1 MITIVANASGD
12 RTMASLG
19 CPTPT
24 VDDVPEIP
32 REVARAMNRGFR
44 FNSLGS
50 AAEVCIE
57 KALTELLERD
67 GGLLQDPGELFEE
80 AKDPKKISV
89 KDVIPTTRL
98 VDEIMERTS
107 IWLQER
113 NDPQTKAQY
122 ERRRQVREFVWELA
136 LKLRE
141 GVSEAK
147 EAMACPTFVPTMI
160 EFITGEHGGGWS
172 AICAPENQ
180 QHIVIR
186 MAEFAFGRV
195 GLSSGDVPEQSLS
208 ALSFL
213 AIQTGVRRKPPKR
226 LVSRSGR

>member
-44 FNSLGS
+44 FNFLGS
-50 AAEVCIE
+50 AAEVCTE
-57 KALTELLERD
+57 KALAELLERD

-89 KDVIPTTRL
+89 KDGIPTTRL

-122 ERRRQVREFVWELA
+122 ERRRQVRGVVWELG
-136 LKLRE
+136 LGSVECVRF
-141 GVSEAK
+141 
-147 EAMACPTFVPTMI
+147 PT
-160 EFITGEHGGGWS
+160 
-172 AICAPENQ
+172 C
-180 QHIVIR
+180 
-186 MAEFAFGRV
+186 
-195 GLSSGDVPEQSLS
+195 
-208 ALSFL
+208 
-213 AIQTGVRRKPPKR
+213 
-226 LVSRSGR
+226 